1 MVCAAAGTGATGFEE
16 VLAACDRCC
25 DDLFGAEYRTAC
37 RRLLARAVPGL
48 PALRKTTRPEAIA
61 AAVCWVIG
69 KGNQRFGRTDSEL
82 RVKDLTNYFSLSQ
95 SGTSERG
102 LQVMRAAGLPAAHA
116 YPEVHLGSPDLLVST
131 RRKRIIE
138 LRDCHRGAIS
148 GLR

>member
-1 MVCAAAGTGATGFEE
+1 M
-16 VLAACDRCC
+16 
-25 DDLFGAEYRTAC
+25 
-37 RRLLARAVPGL
+37 
-48 PALRKTTRPEAIA
+48 
-61 AAVCWVIG
+61 IG

-82 RVKDLTNYFSLSQ
+82 RVKNLTNYFGLNQ

>member
-1 MVCAAAGTGATGFEE
+1 MP
-16 VLAACDRCC
+16 
-25 DDLFGAEYRTAC
+25 C
-37 RRLLARAVPGL
+37 RGC

-69 KGNQRFGRTDSEL
+69 KGNQRFGRADGEL
-82 RVKDLTNYFSLSQ
+82 RVKDLTSYFGLSQ
-95 SGTSERG
+95 SGISERG
-102 LQVMRAAGLPAAHA
+102 FQVMRAAGLPAAHA

-138 LRDCHRGAIS
+138 LRDHHRGAIS